1 MEAVLDGARARLA
14 EVAQAAREQMDCQPT
29 ELLAKA
35 ELKDGEELPSLE
47 ETDTKVEKLKR
58 ERESLG
64 GVNLRAE
71 EEAQEAQTRLDQMTA
86 EKADL
91 EGAIAKLRGGIS
103 SLNREGR
110 ERLLSAFDTVNAHFK
125 RLFATL
131 FGGGEAELTLVESE
145 DPLEAGLEIL
155 ARPPGKS

>member
-1 MEAVLDGARARLA
+1 
-14 EVAQAAREQMDCQPT
+14 
-29 ELLAKA
+29 
-35 ELKDGEELPSLE
+35 
-47 ETDTKVEKLKR
+47 
-58 ERESLG
+58 
-64 GVNLRAE
+64 
-71 EEAQEAQTRLDQMTA
+71 MTA